1 MTSDTTT
8 LIVDL
13 ALIVFMAVGT
23 LLFLTLIV
31 AFIALFPTIRRILGL
46 TSRRSAGMRQRRGK
60 ILLRPLQ
67 SAKEAAADMA
77 LLARTAA
84 SNAPEIAEKVQEI
97 SENVRTATIRVADA
111 SRLLELI
118 GAPQDAAGQG
128 LAALGQLFKKLM
140 GR

>member
-1 MTSDTTT
+1 MTSGTTT

-13 ALIVFMAVGT
+13 ALIAFMAVGT
-23 LLFLTLIV
+23 LLFLTLLV
-31 AFIALFPTIRRILGL
+31 AFIALFPTVRRIL
-46 TSRRSAGMRQRRGK
+46 TNVETVSRNAAAAWENLAQAS
-60 ILLRPLQ
+60 Q

-84 SNAPEIAEKVQEI
+84 SNAPEITEKIQEI
-97 SENVRTATIRVADA
+97 SENVRTATIRVAEA

-128 LAALGQLFKKLM
+128 LAALGQLFKKLL

>member
-13 ALIVFMAVGT
+13 VLIAFMAVGT

-31 AFIALFPTIRRILGL
+31 AFIALFPTIRRILGNIE
-46 TSRRSAGMRQRRGK
+46 TVSRNAVVAWENLAEAS
-60 ILLRPLQ
+60 Q
-67 SAKEAAADMA
+67 SAKEAAADLA

-97 SENVRTATIRVADA
+97 SENVRTATIRVAEA

-128 LAALGQLFKKLM
+128 LAALGQLFKKLL

>member
-13 ALIVFMAVGT
+13 VLIAFMAVGT
-23 LLFLTLIV
+23 LLFLTLIG
-31 AFIALFPTIRRILGL
+31 AFIALFPTIRRILGNIEAV
-46 TSRRSAGMRQRRGK
+46 SRNAVAAWENLAEAS
-60 ILLRPLQ
+60 Q
-67 SAKEAAADMA
+67 SAKEAAADLA

-97 SENVRTATIRVADA
+97 SENVRTATIRVAEA

-128 LAALGQLFKKLM
+128 LAALGQLFKKLL

>member
-1 MTSDTTT
+1 MTSGTTT

-13 ALIVFMAVGT
+13 VLIAFMAVGT

-31 AFIALFPTIRRILGL
+31 VFIALFPTIRRILDNNE
-46 TSRRSAGMRQRRGK
+46 TVSRNAAVVWENLAQASR
-60 ILLRPLQ
+60 
-67 SAKEAAADMA
+67 SAKEAAADLA

-97 SENVRTATIRVADA
+97 SENVRTATARVAEA

-128 LAALGQLFKKLM
+128 LAALGQLFKKLL

>member
-13 ALIVFMAVGT
+13 VLIAFMAVGT

-31 AFIALFPTIRRILGL
+31 AFIALFPTIRRILGNIE
-46 TSRRSAGMRQRRGK
+46 TVSRNAVAAWENLAEAS
-60 ILLRPLQ
+60 Q
-67 SAKEAAADMA
+67 SAKEAAADLA

-97 SENVRTATIRVADA
+97 SENVRTATIRVAEA

-128 LAALGQLFKKLM
+128 LAALGQLFKKRL

>member
-1 MTSDTTT
+1 MTSGTTT

-13 ALIVFMAVGT
+13 VLIAFMAVGT

-31 AFIALFPTIRRILGL
+31 ALIALFPTIRRILGNIEAISQNAAAAWENL
-46 TSRRSAGMRQRRGK
+46 AQAS
-60 ILLRPLQ
+60 Q
-67 SAKEAAADMA
+67 SAKEAAADLA

-97 SENVRTATIRVADA
+97 SENVRTATARVAEA

-128 LAALGQLFKKLM
+128 LAAFGQLFKKLL

>member
-13 ALIVFMAVGT
+13 AIIAFMVVGT
-23 LLFLTLIV
+23 LLFLTLVVGFIV
-31 AFIALFPTIRRILGL
+31 LFPTVRRILDNNE
-46 TSRRSAGMRQRRGK
+46 TVSRDAAVVWENLAQASR
-60 ILLRPLQ
+60 
-67 SAKEAAADMA
+67 SAKEAAADLA

-97 SENVRTATIRVADA
+97 SENVRTATARVAEA

-118 GAPQDAAGQG
+118 GAPQDAAGQR
-128 LAALGQLFKKLM
+128 LAALGQLFKKLL

>member
-1 MTSDTTT
+1 MTSGTTT

-13 ALIVFMAVGT
+13 ALIAFMAVGT
-23 LLFLTLIV
+23 LLFLTLLV
-31 AFIALFPTIRRILGL
+31 AFIALFPTIRRIL
-46 TSRRSAGMRQRRGK
+46 TNVETASRNAAAAWENLAQAS
-60 ILLRPLQ
+60 Q
-67 SAKEAAADMA
+67 SAKEAAADLA

-84 SNAPEIAEKVQEI
+84 SNAPEITEKIQEI
-97 SENVRTATIRVADA
+97 SENVRTATIRVAEA

-128 LAALGQLFKKLM
+128 LAALGQLFKKLL